1 MNIDFD
7 KISSIP
13 TGFIE
18 GCQVMLNN
26 LAEFSQVPAALIMK
40 VEEPFIE
47 VFASSESEGNP
58 YKVGEKECLPGL
70 YCETVIG
77 KLERLSVSNALK
89 DENWDQNPDIKL
101 GMISYL
107 GFPLF
112 FPNGDIFGTICIL
125 DTKERFFDE
134 NCEKLLLMLKS
145 LFEENL
151 KVVNLITQK
160 NKVLEMIAKGNT
172 LTDTLDFLIK
182 DIESQIANV
191 RCSILL
197 LDESG
202 KTLHKGSA
210 PSLPKSY
217 CDALDG
223 FEIGPNVGSCGTAA
237 YKNDVVIIEDI
248 EIDPRWKDY
257 KDLAL
262 SHNLRACWSVPIRH
276 SEGKVLGTLSPYFDE
291 PRKPTNHEMEI
302 VLYSAYLSGI
312 AIQLKQAEDSLRER
326 NKKLQF
332 VQLGVDQAPDAAF
345 WIRLEDARF
354 VYVNIEACESLG
366 YTEEELLN
374 LSVPDIDGESHG
386 TGWPEF
392 KKNLREKKSLNFET
406 LHKTKSGEVFPVE
419 ITVHLAMIQ
428 QEEYVI
434 GFARDITE
442 RKNQER
448 ILLQSKEQA
457 DRANQTKSE
466 FLSRMSHE
474 LRTPMN
480 AILGFTQLMEMDS
493 ESPLVDHQ
501 REYVERI
508 SFAGKH
514 LLKLI
519 NEILELSNV
528 ESGNTKVFM
537 EPVNL
542 VEVVEDVIAISKPL
556 ADQNSISLECQNISD
571 EYYFVEADRLRL
583 NQVALNLVSNAIK
596 YNKPDGSV
604 VVSFER
610 REHNIIRLGIRDTGQ
625 GVSSQARD
633 KLFKPFERLNVHSE
647 TIEGTGIGLAISKH
661 LVEMM
666 NGAIGFESDVGKG
679 SFFYIDMTQSCNIP
693 VLLEVKENTGSLQP
707 SGGGTKVR
715 KILYIDDLESNIDL
729 VQQILNM
736 RRPNIKMLSAY
747 DALSGIA
754 LAKLQNPDLILMDIQ
769 MPDMDGLTAFKKLQT
784 MNETRNIPV
793 VALTADAMDSDVKK
807 ALDMGFKSYI
817 TKPLDVPSFLSTLD
831 KNLCD

>member
-18 GCQVMLNN
+18 NCQVMLNN

-47 VFASSESEGNP
+47 VFASSASEGNP
-58 YKVGEKECLPGL
+58 YKVGEKEHLPGL
-70 YCETVIG
+70 YCETVISR
-77 KLERLSVSNALK
+77 LERLSVTNALK

-107 GFPLF
+107 GFPLL

-134 NCEKLLLMLKS
+134 NCEKLLIMLKS

-160 NKVLEMIAKGNT
+160 NKVLEMIAKGKSLKET
-172 LTDTLDFLIK
+172 MDFLIY
-182 DIESQIANV
+182 DVESQIANV

-202 KTLHKGSA
+202 KTLHKGAS
-210 PSLPKSY
+210 PSLPESY

-223 FEIGPNVGSCGTAA
+223 IEIGPNVGSCGTAA
-237 YKNDVVIIEDI
+237 YKNETVISEDI
-248 EIDPRWKDY
+248 ATDPKWNRGRG
-257 KDLAL
+257 LAL
-262 SHNLRACWSVPIRH
+262 SHNLRACWSAPIRNT
-276 SEGKVLGTLSPYFDE
+276 EGKVLGTLCPYFDE
-291 PRKPTNHEMEI
+291 PRKPTKSEMEV

-332 VQLGVDQAPDAAF
+332 VQLGVDQSPDAAF

-374 LSVPDIDGESHG
+374 LSVPDVDGESQG

-406 LHKTKSGEVFPVE
+406 FNKTKNGEVFPVE

-442 RKNQER
+442 RKNNER

-480 AILGFTQLMEMDS
+480 AILGFTQLMEMDV

-528 ESGNTKVFM
+528 ESGNTKVFI

-556 ADQNSISLECQNISD
+556 AEQNSISLECQNISD
-571 EYYFVEADRLRL
+571 ECFFVEADRLRL
-583 NQVALNLVSNAIK
+583 NQVVLNLISNSIK
-596 YNKPDGSV
+596 YNKLNGSV

-610 REHNIIRLGIRDTGQ
+610 RENNVIRLGIRDTGH
-625 GVSSQARD
+625 GVSSQERG
-633 KLFKPFERLNVHSE
+633 KLFKPFERLNANSE

-666 NGAIGFESDVGKG
+666 NGAIGFESAVGKG

-693 VLLEVKENTGSLQP
+693 ALLEVKEKTGSLEP
-707 SGGGTKVR
+707 SGGGTEIR
-715 KILYIDDLESNIDL
+715 KILYIDDLESNVDL

-793 VALTADAMDSDVKK
+793 VALTADAMDADVKK
-807 ALDMGFKSYI
+807 ALEMGFKSYI
-817 TKPLDVPSFLSTLD
+817 TKPLDVPRFLSALD